1 MTTAG
6 LARLL
11 LLAATALALA
21 ACGETSSAGTGTKT
35 PTAAPSP
42 TLDPQA
48 LAAAWQKKGA
58 SEVPPDSLRQVNMTG
73 IEVVNQTGG
82 AVSEA
87 DARRWAESYLRSV
100 GYEFWAWNH
109 QQDQFLLVGGLS
121 RVPRTAF
128 NGDLTTI
135 AAARAA
141 NMRIEVNR
149 LQIRRFVLRAVPES
163 LKDLYTR
170 FGYVWTPYTFYL
182 DQVGP
187 SDLYWLD
194 AQGQRVANKAH
205 VAAGIARPELVGGQL
220 STDPLMGD
228 VWSQDSDFD
237 CSDSASR
244 ERFGALCNP

>member
-1 MTTAG
+1 MTRR
-6 LARLL
+6 LARLAL
-11 LLAATALALA
+11 LVAAVLALA
-21 ACGETSSAGTGTKT
+21 GCGDQPRPPTT
-35 PTAAPSP
+35 PTAVP
-42 TLDPQA
+42 TPTVDPQA

-58 SEVPPDSLRQVNMTG
+58 TEVPPGSLSRVALTG
-73 IEVVNQTGG
+73 VEVVNQTGG
-82 AVSEA
+82 AVTDA

-109 QQDQFLLVGGLS
+109 LQDQFLLLGGLS
-121 RVPRTAF
+121 RVPRTTF

-170 FGYVWTPYTFYL
+170 FGYVWTPFTFYL

-187 SDLYWLD
+187 SDLFWLD

-220 STDPLMGD
+220 VADALMGD
-228 VWSQDSDFD
+228 IWSQDSDFD
-237 CSDSASR
+237 CGDSASR
-244 ERFGALCNP
+244 DRFGALCNP